1 MFCLLVW
8 VVYSTS
14 RLNSSDV
21 LFFFCVSGSSE
32 WQSVCVCVTMK
43 HQSISKWL
51 SQLGLPQYCVALE
64 QEYDGVEVKSRETF
78 TQLLVNN
85 S

>member
-21 LFFFCVSGSSE
+21 LFLFCVSGSSE
-32 WQSVCVCVTMK
+32 WQSVCASAYIPVCVCMCQ
-43 HQSISKWL
+43 HEA
-51 SQLGLPQYCVALE
+51 P
-64 QEYDGVEVKSRETF
+64 
-78 TQLLVNN
+78 VNLQMAEPAGTTAVLR
-85 S
+85 SVGAGI